1 MPQWRRWSGCFNCSD
16 SCCAGANLRSPVCC
30 KNVLE
35 IERVQAQQKW
45 GDLTDDDLDKIDGR
59 REEVVGVIQERYG
72 KDKEEAEREVQ
83 EFESSCNC

>member
-1 MPQWRRWSGCFNCSD
+1 M
-16 SCCAGANLRSPVCC
+16 
-30 KNVLE
+30 
-35 IERVQAQQKW
+35 ERVQAQQKW